1 MPRRRGNG
9 RARVGELSAAAA
21 FGSWAEKHGTM
32 LEITEHGEGC
42 LLAVRAQPGAKR
54 NAVVGV
60 QAGSLKVAV
69 TAPAQDGR
77 ANDALV
83 EVLRQALGVKRGQV
97 ELVRGA
103 TSRLKRVLIRGVTAE
118 ELAARLKPFAPS

>member
-1 MPRRRGNG
+1 
-9 RARVGELSAAAA
+9 
-21 FGSWAEKHGTM
+21 M